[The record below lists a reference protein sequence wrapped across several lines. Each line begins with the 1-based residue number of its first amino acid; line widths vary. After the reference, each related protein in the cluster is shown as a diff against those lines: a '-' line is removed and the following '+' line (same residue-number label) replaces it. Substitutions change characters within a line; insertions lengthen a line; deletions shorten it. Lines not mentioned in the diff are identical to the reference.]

1 LVLDLATRQEC
12 KAELI
17 QMAVTIPMTVYPPVL
32 EKLTREK
39 QEDLRPKMIWYSMVL
54 HPAQHTTGHLG
65 DDLPSQLLDS

>member
-1 LVLDLATRQEC
+1 
-12 KAELI
+12 
-17 QMAVTIPMTVYPPVL
+17 L

-65 DDLPSQLLDS
+65 DDLPSQLLDSWKNPI